1 METKKYEAYGKINF
15 GDARVSKR
23 LEKTLET
30 MEKKPSETICTA
42 SADRYEAKAIY
53 RMIKN
58 PKFGTEAIIKASR
71 TETIEKIKDRG
82 EKIVLLPQD
91 TSELDYG
98 GLKGCEGLGTHRG
111 KESLG
116 MISHTSIAV
125 SPKGE
130 IYGLMSQEIWT
141 RAVEEHGKAKER
153 KNKEINAKES
163 SKWLE
168 TMDKSID
175 GIPEDIQAVTV
186 CDREGDIYELFRKA
200 QSENRAYLV
209 RIVQN
214 RVTTENAKLIDY
226 AKNLESGGVCV
237 VQIPRDTRN
246 SRKSREAKL
255 SIKFSQI
262 TVKAP
267 RNSGYGSDE
276 TITAWVIAAQE
287 IDAPEY
293 IDEPIAWYLLTN
305 IPVNSVEDAYEKVQW
320 YVQRW
325 KIERFHFVWKEVCK
339 VEKIQERDVH
349 KLKKV
354 IVMNSIV
361 AMSILCLMYLSR
373 VFPDIPCDVV
383 FDEDEWKF
391 LYAVV
396 NETTVFPPLSPHF
409 A

>member
-1 METKKYEAYGKINF
+1 METRRYKIYGKINF

-30 MEKKPSETICTA
+30 MQRKPSSSICTA

-58 PKFGTEAIIKASR
+58 PKLQTEPMIRGAR
-71 TETIEKIKDRG
+71 EETIEKIKESG
-82 EKIVLLPQD
+82 EKIVLMPQD

-111 KESLG
+111 IHSLG
-116 MISHTSIAV
+116 VICHTSIAV
-125 SPKGE
+125 SPKGQ
-130 IYGLMSQEIWT
+130 IYGLMNQEIWT
-141 RAVEEHGKAKER
+141 RPVEEHGKAGER
-153 KNKEINAKES
+153 KKKEIEEKES
-163 SKWLE
+163 SKWIE

-175 GIPEDIQAVTV
+175 GMPEDIKTVTV

-200 QSENRAYLV
+200 QWENRAYLV

-214 RVTTENAKLIDY
+214 RLTTEDAKLIDY

-255 SIKFSQI
+255 SIKYSQI
-262 TVKAP
+262 TIKAP
-267 RNSGYGSDE
+267 RNSGYGSDD

-305 IPVNSVEDAYEKVQW
+305 IPVNSVDDAYEKVQW

-373 VFPDIPCDVV
+373 VFPDTPCDVV
-383 FDEDEWKF
+383 FEDDEWRF

-396 NETTVFPPLSPHF
+396 NDTTDFPPSTSHF
-409 A
+409 T